1 MEPGLVNY
9 KDVQG
14 GDVELIKKETIDEA
28 LETLIGCPLTIGHIP
43 TTITD
48 FKDVATGYV
57 DHAEYDAEKG
67 WFVCEGSVDNEQ
79 ARDMIS
85 KHKGVSVGTKLN
97 SRDFGPGGTWHN
109 IPFGREIK
117 KFKFHHLAIVPPDQR
132 PRFEDAEIRLNS
144 KKIQTMKPFQWIKS
158 LTKQEKTE
166 QFSELAPSARID
178 IGDGKSATIQEMVE
192 IARDNMC
199 HSVHH
204 DDHIEHEGIRYNVGH
219 LIHAYKQHHGGAIH
233 ATHVAPSAPIHRDD
247 CSPGVMHLA
256 RAHADDASKTT
267 ETSKEIVEPKEK
279 AIGENCR
286 PNTTEA
292 KVEDEK
298 QAELDRANA
307 AAKERANSSFRALA
321 EAQANA
327 IQQISRSNSSGSIS
341 DRIAKGKAMFGSPSS
356 KI

>member
-28 LETLIGCPLTIGHIP
+28 LDTLIGCPLTIGHIS
-43 TTITD
+43 TTINDFTD
-48 FKDVATGYV
+48 YANGFV

-67 WFVCEGSVDNEQ
+67 WFVCEGSIDTDL

-97 SRDFGPGGTWHN
+97 TSDFGPGGTWHN

-132 PRFEDAEIRLNS
+132 PRFEDAEIRLNT
-144 KKIQTMKPFQWIKS
+144 KNNKIMSPFQWIKS

-166 QFSELAPSARID
+166 QVSELAPTARID
-178 IGDGKSATIQEMVE
+178 IGEGKSATIQEMVE
-192 IARDNMC
+192 IARANMC

-204 DDHIEHEGIRYNVGH
+204 DDHIEHEGIRYNVAH
-219 LIHAYKQHHGGAIH
+219 LIHAYKAHHGGIH
-233 ATHVAPSAPIHRDD
+233 ATHVHPTAPLHRDD
-247 CSPGVMHLA
+247 CTPGVMHMA
-256 RAHADDASKTT
+256 RPHSDDASKTT
-267 ETSKEIVEPKEK
+267 DVSKEIVEPKEE
-279 AIGENCR
+279 AIR
-286 PNTTEA
+286 PHATVEVEA
-292 KVEDEK
+292 KVEAEK
-298 QAELDRANA
+298 KADLERANA
-307 AAKERANSSFRALA
+307 AAKERANSSFKAIA

-327 IQQISRSNSSGSIS
+327 IQSISRPNSSGTLS
-341 DRIAKGKAMFGSPSS
+341 DRIARGKSMFGSTNS
-356 KI
+356 

>member
-28 LETLIGCPLTIGHIP
+28 LETLVGCPLTIGHIP

-67 WFVCEGSVDNEQ
+67 WFVCEGSVDNDK

-97 SRDFGPGGTWHN
+97 SKDFGPGGTWHN

-144 KKIQTMKPFQWIKS
+144 KNIKTMKPFQWIKS

-166 QFSELAPSARID
+166 HVSELAPTARID

-204 DDHIEHEGIRYNVGH
+204 DDHIEHEGIRYNVAH

-233 ATHVAPSAPIHRDD
+233 ATHVAPSAPLHRDD
-247 CSPGVMHLA
+247 CAPGVMHLA
-256 RAHADDASKTT
+256 RPHDASKMEGGKMTDVSEKVT
-267 ETSKEIVEPKEK
+267 EPKEE
-279 AIGENCR
+279 AIR
-286 PNTTEA
+286 PHSTEA
-292 KVEDEK
+292 KAEVVDAEK
-298 QAELDRANA
+298 QADLDSANA
-307 AAKERANSSFRALA
+307 AAKERANSSFKAIA
-321 EAQANA
+321 EAQAQA
-327 IQQISRSNSSGSIS
+327 VQQLSRPNSSGSLS
-341 DRIAKGKAMFGSPSS
+341 DRIAKGKKLF
-356 KI
+356 